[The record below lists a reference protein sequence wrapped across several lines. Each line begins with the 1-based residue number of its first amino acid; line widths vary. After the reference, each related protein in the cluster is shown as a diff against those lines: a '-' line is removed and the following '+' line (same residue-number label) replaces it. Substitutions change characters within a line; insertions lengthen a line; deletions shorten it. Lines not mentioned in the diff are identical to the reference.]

1 MSTLVLMRTA
11 LRSKVGNPTVAE
23 VTDATLNRFLNE
35 AYRFIVGRYAFNET
49 RCVKTFD
56 TSATVSRYTVPPNLL
71 ALHRLW
77 DDTNKK
83 KLEKRGIRFLATARK
98 NVPNG
103 KPLYYVRT
111 KDWFQLIPTPDAVY
125 TVNIFY
131 LQDVTDMAAD
141 ADVPVIPATW
151 HDGIT
156 IKARHLYYDE
166 RGDIGKA
173 IYAKNEWK
181 DWVSDKPSEIDLEK
195 DDLEDSG
202 VIVAS
207 LGGEHARSFAQRV
220 DYRHYPSQFDTGDW

>member
-1 MSTLVLMRTA
+1 MNLLQMRTA
-11 LRSKVGNPTVAE
+11 LRPKLGNPTTTE
-23 VTDATLNRFLNE
+23 VPDATLTGLLN
-35 AYRFIVGRYAFNET
+35 ASYREISGKYAFNEN

-56 TSATVSRYTVPPNLL
+56 TAAGTSRYTVPSDLL
-71 ALHRLW
+71 ALYRLW

-83 KLEKRGIRFLATARK
+83 KLQKRGIRFLATARA

-111 KDWFQLIPTPDAVY
+111 KDWFQLLPTPDAIY
-125 TVNIFY
+125 TLNIFY
-131 LQDVTDMAAD
+131 LKDVAD
-141 ADVPVIPATW
+141 LVADLDVPVIPATW
-151 HDGIT
+151 HQGIVL
-156 IKARHLYYDE
+156 KARHMYYDE

-207 LGGEHARSFAQRV
+207 LGGEHNRTFASRP
-220 DYRHYPSQFDTGDW
+220 DYRHFPTSFDIEDL